1 MVFSSVPFLYVFLPI
16 VLLCYFLVPKR
27 LKNAVLL
34 AASLVFYFYGER
46 AYTLLLL
53 FSSLSDYLHSLYIEA
68 HRGTGKARAALISSI
83 AINLGLLG
91 FFKYADFLITTLNTL
106 LHTSIPLLKV
116 SLPIGISFFTFQ
128 TMSYT
133 IDVYRG
139 RVAAE
144 RNLLTMATFVCLFPQ
159 LVAGPIVRYSDIG
172 EKLHERSATL
182 S

>member
-68 HRGTGKARAALISSI
+68 HRGTG
-83 AINLGLLG
+83 
-91 FFKYADFLITTLNTL
+91 
-106 LHTSIPLLKV
+106 
-116 SLPIGISFFTFQ
+116 
-128 TMSYT
+128 
-133 IDVYRG
+133 
-139 RVAAE
+139 
-144 RNLLTMATFVCLFPQ
+144 
-159 LVAGPIVRYSDIG
+159 
-172 EKLHERSATL
+172 
-182 S
+182 